1 MGTGAS
7 REGREPDAAAEA
19 ATGSVTRLVA
29 RRADRGERID
39 RFVAACVGLSRRGC
53 RDLVAGG
60 EVWLNGR
67 PVRVQSR
74 SLEPGDVVDVL
85 REPARLGSVT
95 RPPVPRPDLLHV
107 DRSLLVADKPAGML
121 SQPAEG
127 TPPDE
132 TALDEA
138 VLLRLATET
147 GRRPFLRLV
156 HRVDRLTSGAVL
168 FARTPQ
174 VLPTLAR
181 AWRTGAVER
190 RYLAVVEGVPGWRE
204 RSLEQPIARD
214 PGHRWR
220 FRADAGGR
228 PATTAVRVVA
238 LLERG
243 RSALECRLVTG
254 RTHQV
259 RVHLAAAG
267 HPVLG
272 DRLYGS
278 SASDDAARPLLHAV
292 SLALPHP
299 ATGDHLEV
307 TSPLP
312 ADIRALWTEGAT

>member
-1 MGTGAS
+1 MPS
-7 REGREPDAAAEA
+7 PDRREPVGEAEA
-19 ATGSVTRLVA
+19 APGNVTRLVA
-29 RRADRGERID
+29 RRADRGERLD
-39 RFVAACVGLSRRGC
+39 RFLAACVGLSRRRC
-53 RDLVAGG
+53 RELVADG

-74 SLEPGDVVDVL
+74 PVEPGDVVDVL
-85 REPARLGSVT
+85 REPAGLGSLT
-95 RPPVPRPDLLHV
+95 RPPLPRPGLLYL
-107 DRSLLVADKPAGML
+107 DRSLLVADKPAGWL
-121 SQPAEG
+121 SQPAED

-132 TALDEA
+132 TTLDEA
-138 VLLRLATET
+138 VLLRLAGET

-156 HRVDRLTSGAVL
+156 HRIDRLTSGAVL

-174 VLPTLAR
+174 VLPVLAG

-204 RSLEQPIARD
+204 TTLEHPISRD

-220 FRADAGGR
+220 FRVGDGGR
-228 PATTAVRVVA
+228 SATTVVRVVA
-238 LLERG
+238 ELESG
-243 RSALECRLVTG
+243 RCAVECRLVTG

-272 DRLYGS
+272 DRLYGAS
-278 SASDDAARPLLHAV
+278 GSDDAGRPLLHAV
-292 SLALPHP
+292 SLTLPHP
-299 ATGDHLEV
+299 ATGDRLEV

-312 ADIRALWTEGAT
+312 ADIRALWPEDAT

>member
-1 MGTGAS
+1 MVS
-7 REGREPDAAAEA
+7 RERRQPDDAAQA
-19 ATGSVTRLVA
+19 ASGAVTRLVA
-29 RRADRGERID
+29 RRADRGERLD
-39 RFVAACVGLSRRGC
+39 RFLAACVGLSRRGC
-53 RDLVAGG
+53 RQLVADG

-74 SLEPGDVVDVL
+74 PVEPGDVVDVL
-85 REPARLGSVT
+85 RDPAGLEPAT
-95 RPPVPRPDLLHV
+95 RPPVPRPDLLYL
-107 DRSLLVADKPAGML
+107 DRCLLVADKPAGML
-121 SQPAEG
+121 SQPAED

-132 TALDEA
+132 TTLDEA
-138 VLLRLATET
+138 VLVRLAADT

-156 HRVDRLTSGAVL
+156 HRIDRLTSGAVL
-168 FARTPQ
+168 LARTPQ
-174 VLPTLAR
+174 VLPVLAA

-204 RSLEQPIARD
+204 VTLEQPISRD

-220 FRADAGGR
+220 FRAGDGGRQATTEVRVLAALAGGR
-228 PATTAVRVVA
+228 CAV
-238 LLERG
+238 
-243 RSALECRLVTG
+243 ECRLVTG

-272 DRLYGS
+272 DRLYGGPE
-278 SASDDAARPLLHAV
+278 SDDTGRPLLHAA

-299 ATGDHLEV
+299 VTGDRLEV

-312 ADIRALWTEGAT
+312 ADIRALWPEGAT